1 MKQLPN
7 IVRQRLQATR
17 PDAHPDADVLAAFAE
32 KGLSKRE
39 RGAVLEHLSRCG
51 DCRDIL
57 SFALPSPQIESE
69 RAARIAGS
77 AIWARW
83 PVLRWGALGACVVV
97 VGAAVT
103 LEFRTLE
110 SHTLNRVSQNAAV
123 ENAPAPV
130 SAYVKSANQNAA
142 KDVPASPAP
151 QKPARAKRDQAV
163 MSSQNESVVAS
174 LAKAKPSAPS
184 GRAKAN
190 SDPAAES
197 QLSARVPAAA
207 NQPARQSAS
216 EAVEVAANPE
226 VPTSSPVDSEAKIA
240 TLDERAD
247 APGKAK
253 EAGVGGPASAPK
265 TMALAKNETAAS
277 TVSPAATKIVPRWTL
292 SSDGILQRSLDSGKT
307 WTTVE
312 VNNTATLRALAA
324 IGTEIWVG
332 GSGGALFHSADAGQH
347 WQKVT
352 PMVHD
357 QVLAAD
363 IIGVEFTDRQHG
375 KLTTANQQVWTTSDA
390 GATWTTK

>member
-7 IVRQRLQATR
+7 IVRERLQAAK

-39 RGAVLEHLSRCG
+39 RGAVLAHLSRCG
-51 DCRDIL
+51 HCRDIL

-110 SHTLNRVSQNAAV
+110 SHTLNRVSQTAAG

-174 LAKAKPSAPS
+174 LAKATPSAPS

-190 SDPAAES
+190 SGPPAES
-197 QLSARVPAAA
+197 
-207 NQPARQSAS
+207 QPARQSAS

-226 VPTSSPVDSEAKIA
+226 VPTSSPVDNETKIA
-240 TLDERAD
+240 ALDERAD

-265 TMALAKNETAAS
+265 TMALAKNETTAS

-292 SSDGILQRSLDSGKT
+292 SSDGLLQRSLDSGKT
-307 WTTVE
+307 WIRVE
-312 VNNTATLRALAA
+312 VTNTATLRALAA

-347 WQKVT
+347 WQQVT
-352 PMVHD
+352 PTVD
-357 QVLAAD
+357 NQSLAAD
-363 IIGVEFTDRQHG
+363 IIGVEFTDRRHG

-390 GATWTTK
+390 GNTWTTR

>member
-1 MKQLPN
+1 MTELPN
-7 IVRQRLQATR
+7 IVRQRLQAAN

-110 SHTLNRVSQNAAV
+110 SHTLNRVSQTAAG

-130 SAYVKSANQNAA
+130 SAYVKSGNQNAA

-174 LAKAKPSAPS
+174 LAKATPSAPS

-190 SDPAAES
+190 SGPPAES
-197 QLSARVPAAA
+197 
-207 NQPARQSAS
+207 QPARQSAS

-226 VPTSSPVDSEAKIA
+226 VPTSSPVDSESETKIA
-240 TLDERAD
+240 AFDERAD

-253 EAGVGGPASAPK
+253 QAGVGGPASAPK

-307 WTTVE
+307 WTRVE
-312 VNNTATLRALAA
+312 VTNTATLRALAA

-347 WQKVT
+347 WQQVT
-352 PMVHD
+352 PTVD
-357 QVLAAD
+357 NQSLAAD

-375 KLTTANQQVWTTSDA
+375 RLTTANQQVWTTSDA
-390 GATWTTK
+390 GNTWTTR